1 MDNASYHSVQ
11 AEKISNSNSR
21 KMEIM
26 EFLEKNDLYYE
37 ENYTKKQLLEV
48 LKTKHFEKRYEAD
61 TEAARAGYEVL
72 RLPPYHCMFN
82 PTEMIWAQLKNNL
95 RRNNKH
101 PKFSERT
108 IDLIINLHDDDSDDG
123 LSVTLTFSEN
133 VPEETRP
140 RRRTQPRVLLEKI
153 DLTSVRAKPIA
164 NNDDANSTHNKFLQS
179 HQKNTSPKP
188 DERLYVPVVSDHSDA
203 SSLRNPVIREVTTQ
217 NFDGQLENCGLIQES
232 VDHVLSCSNVSASN
246 VNEEPENNRSQFDGV
261 TTIII
266 HQVERRRIRTK

>member
-1 MDNASYHSVQ
+1 MGKQRLIFSVKNIKHAALDYHDDMTGEIFMDWLRKKLLPNFPENSVIVMDNASYHSVQ

-72 RLPPYHCMFN
+72 RLPPY
-82 PTEMIWAQLKNNL
+82 PIEMIWAQLKYNL

-108 IDLIINLHDDDSDDG
+108 IDLIKEELVKITPTNWANCERHVIEIEDSYRAKHVKDLIINLDDDDSDDG
-123 LSVTLTFSEN
+123 LC
-133 VPEETRP
+133 
-140 RRRTQPRVLLEKI
+140 
-153 DLTSVRAKPIA
+153 
-164 NNDDANSTHNKFLQS
+164 NS
-179 HQKNTSPKP
+179 
-188 DERLYVPVVSDHSDA
+188 DCDH
-203 SSLRNPVIREVTTQ
+203 I
-217 NFDGQLENCGLIQES
+217 
-232 VDHVLSCSNVSASN
+232 
-246 VNEEPENNRSQFDGV
+246 
-261 TTIII
+261 
-266 HQVERRRIRTK
+266 